1 MLPPKDES
9 GVSAAEAVL
18 GQSLVVPGLPQL
30 MEGLLPAAPVY
41 PQWSSQ
47 PAGDLTR
54 TWWHLLLQHITGW
67 IETMAQ

>member
-9 GVSAAEAVL
+9 GVSAAKAVL
-18 GQSLVVPGLPQL
+18 GQSLVVPGQPQL
-30 MEGLLPAAPVY
+30 PEGLLPAAPVY

-54 TWWHLLLQHITGW
+54 MWWHLLLQHITGW